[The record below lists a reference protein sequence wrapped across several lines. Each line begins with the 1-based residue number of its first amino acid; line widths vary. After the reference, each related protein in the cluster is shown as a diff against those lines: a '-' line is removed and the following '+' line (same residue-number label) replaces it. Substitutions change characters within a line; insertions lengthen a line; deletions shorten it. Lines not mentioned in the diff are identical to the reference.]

1 MHDNSIIRRLLL
13 VAVAA
18 LTLAGCATAAPA
30 EPVASPS
37 ASSPSPTPTPTD
49 DPEAPASLVI
59 GPAGFEVHSETDAVL
74 TAVRWDA
81 EPEALLDAVDV
92 AFEADAVTGEEKGD
106 GTHIAD
112 FDTYA
117 WEGLTLGIARLDFP
131 RTDYFLPAWIR
142 VDARTVEGLDVVTRT
157 GQSVGADLATMPGFA
172 EAVRRDWFEG
182 GVMYLTDPEFPER
195 VGSESTPT
203 KMVGL
208 LGGSDGGPI
217 TAIHSPQESYIGF

>member
-1 MHDNSIIRRLLL
+1 MHDNSTLRRLLL

-37 ASSPSPTPTPTD
+37 ASSPSPTPTPTE
-49 DPEAPASLVI
+49 DPDAPAAIVI
-59 GPAGFEVHSETDAVL
+59 GPAGFAVHSATDEVL
-74 TAVRWDA
+74 TEVRWDA
-81 EPEALLDAVDV
+81 EPDALLEAVDV
-92 AFEADAVTGEEKGD
+92 AFEADPVTGEEKGD

-142 VDARTVEGLDVVTRT
+142 VDAPTVEELDVVTRT
-157 GQSVGADLATMPGFA
+157 GQHVGSDLTTMPGFA

-195 VGSESTPT
+195 VGSESKTT
-203 KMVGL
+203 KMIGL
-208 LGGSDGGPI
+208 LGTPDGGPV
-217 TAIHSPQESYIGF
+217 TAIHSPQESYLGF